1 VNDPAGYPADPAGY
15 TPEPAGY
22 LESPTANGGTPTNGG
37 HPGDPRPGGSLEPR
51 RGAELTPAE
60 RAQRKHSRRLLL
72 TVAVPAVLLG
82 LAALIAS
89 ILADSGTPSPHPLFV
104 PAGYHAVGDGVFSY
118 AVPNSWSK
126 NDAYSDDAGDLET
139 SGTTGWVGDHL
150 TARPTAPAPGEA
162 APQVFES
169 FGQDRPTPFALG
181 NPVKIQ
187 VPRTTVAYRY
197 DITRPGG
204 FSATAI
210 DAWESSSGA
219 ELWLIVQGDA
229 HTTTRVISTLNG

>member
-1 VNDPAGYPADPAGY
+1 MSDPAGYPTD
-15 TPEPAGY
+15 PAGY
-22 LESPTANGGTPTNGG
+22 LESPTSNGGSPTNGR
-37 HPGDPRPGGSLEPR
+37 DPSQPTPGGAVERR
-51 RGAELTPAE
+51 RGADLTPAE
-60 RAQRKHSRRLLL
+60 RAQRRHNRRLLL
-72 TVAVPAVLLG
+72 TIAIPAVILG
-82 LAALIAS
+82 IAALIAS
-89 ILADSGTPSPHPLFV
+89 VLADAGTPKPHPLFV

-118 AVPNSWSK
+118 AVPNNWSK

-162 APQVFES
+162 PPQVFES
-169 FGQDRPTPFALG
+169 FGQDRPTPFEVGTA
-181 NPVKIQ
+181 VQIQ

-204 FSATAI
+204 FSATAV

-219 ELWLIVQGDA
+219 ELWLIVQADPQ
-229 HTTTRVISTLNG
+229 TTARVISTLNG